1 LNYSPAVLAYNEGG
15 SLRLKASLVKGLK
28 TFPATLHSGNPSEK
42 KKKNK
47 KKIYIKNIIL
57 NSLLI
62 KRRII

>member
-42 KKKNK
+42 KKNKNIHK
-47 KKIYIKNIIL
+47 KNIIL

-62 KRRII
+62 KRKII